1 MRPTNEPTKR
11 DQANQRQEEAQN
23 NKQAKKEP
31 NQNQKPKSQEETTK
45 EEGREDLKQQTTQPP
60 THYELGASVPSASAV
75 AEASDHRPSVLGAT
89 G

>member
-1 MRPTNEPTKR
+1 MSHNDPITK
-11 DQANQRQEEAQN
+11 DEA
-23 NKQAKKEP
+23 AKKAAARQSRSISPSDSHPEP
-31 NQNQKPKSQEETTK
+31 YQKNKP
-45 EEGREDLKQQTTQPP
+45 QPP